1 VASPPPPERTGV
13 PAEPSATEHLTAT
26 GLRRPDAAGTRVAR
40 CSLFGAV
47 AAIETRPPLE
57 KAALSRLCVS
67 KRASRRLAANESPT
81 LSRAIRFAKPPPAE
95 SGGKQ
100 GSRAEVPCVGAC
112 AECGLVAE
120 TVDRSEKNALRVGAI
135 SVRL

>member
-47 AAIETRPPLE
+47 AAID
-57 KAALSRLCVS
+57 KAAPG
-67 KRASRRLAANESPT
+67 E
-81 LSRAIRFAKPPPAE
+81 
-95 SGGKQ
+95 G
-100 GSRAEVPCVGAC
+100 
-112 AECGLVAE
+112 GLVA
-120 TVDRSEKNALRVGAI
+120 ALRLEAGEQEASREREPDSIPRDSVCQTSTRRVGREARE
-135 SVRL
+135 SRGGPMCRGMRGVRAGCRDCR